1 MKIKLFITIFTFM
14 YLFTTGASHA
24 FAQISMQEASNNTS
38 TGLDAKEQKKK
49 AALEAEQGANQRK
62 ASIYFPLLLQDDFS
76 ETSAAFQQ
84 AIDKYYA
91 TKTARQAFLRTLI
104 DDERFTGIKYE
115 VNESGDTTCFFDY
128 NNISQLIKQPDLM
141 RAFFEN
147 HVFLGADGLEEETQ
161 AKTEEEP
168 LVNLNST
175 YNLELARKNA
185 KAIAV
190 QSDEQKAKAIENNP
204 KSKIVQSQ
212 IEYKNYAF
220 FDEQFAFP
228 VFADKSLFVETA
240 GDYQKNLN
248 RFILSTL
255 AFISAYPSHP
265 VAESISDML
274 YNRNWSGLYAKISA
288 LQQGIDEN
296 TFAKYLKVNQIQ

>member
-1 MKIKLFITIFTFM
+1 MKIKLFFTIFTFM
-14 YLFTTGASHA
+14 YLFTTGAYNA
-24 FAQISMQEASNNTS
+24 FAQTSMQKASNNS
-38 TGLDAKEQKKK
+38 GSALDAKEQKKK
-49 AALEAEQGANQRK
+49 AALEAEQMVNLRK
-62 ASIYFPLLLQDDFS
+62 ASIYFPLLLQEDFS

-84 AIDKYYA
+84 AIDKFYA
-91 TKTARQAFLRTLI
+91 TKTTRQAFLRTMI
-104 DDERFTGIKYE
+104 DDERFSGIKYE
-115 VNESGDTTCFFDY
+115 VNESGDTICFFDY

-141 RAFFEN
+141 RAFFDN
-147 HVFLGADGLEEETQ
+147 HVFLGADGIEEENQT
-161 AKTEEEP
+161 KTAEEP
-168 LVNLNST
+168 LLNLSSA
-175 YNLELARKNA
+175 YSLELARKNA
-185 KAIAV
+185 KSLDA
-190 QSDEQKAKAIENNP
+190 QSDEQKAKSIENNP

-212 IEYKNYAF
+212 IEFKNYAF

-265 VAESISDML
+265 VGESITDML
-274 YNRNWSGLYAKISA
+274 YNRNWTGLYAKISA

-296 TFAKYLKVNQIQ
+296 TFAKYLRVNQIQ